1 MSERATTSTDCN
13 DDDEVEDVYDPDDAP
28 ILTPEMAARAQIS
41 IGDKIIRE
49 ADPPLG
55 TRRGRPT
62 KPEAERK
69 ELVSLRLSREV
80 VEWLRASGP
89 GWQTRIEEML
99 RAQMAAHPAE

>member
-1 MSERATTSTDCN
+1 MSEKPTISTDRDL
-13 DDDEVEDVYDPDDAP
+13 DDYDPDDAP
-28 ILTPEMAARAQIS
+28 PFTREMAERAQHS
-41 IGDKIIRE
+41 IGGKVIRE
-49 ADPPLG
+49 ANPPFG
-55 TRRGRPT
+55 TQRGRPP

-99 RAQMAAHPAE
+99 RAQMQAHPAE

>member
-1 MSERATTSTDCN
+1 MTPVDYDP
-13 DDDEVEDVYDPDDAP
+13 DDPDPEDYDPDDAP
-28 ILTPEMAARAQIS
+28 EFTPEMAARAQIS
-41 IGDKIIRE
+41 IGDRIIRE

-55 TRRGRPT
+55 TRRGRPP

-69 ELVSLRLSREV
+69 ELVSLRLSRDV

-99 RAQMAAHPAE
+99 RAQMAAHLSE